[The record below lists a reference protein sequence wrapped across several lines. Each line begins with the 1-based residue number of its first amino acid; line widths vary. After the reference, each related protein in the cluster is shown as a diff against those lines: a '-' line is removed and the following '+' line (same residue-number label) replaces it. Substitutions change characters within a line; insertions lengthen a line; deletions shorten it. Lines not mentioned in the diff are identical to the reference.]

1 MRIPLILMDIK
12 IGERKKGI
20 YRFDEAKLLDVNTI
34 WKTLTIFLLLMFIP
48 DVKETCIKSLV
59 KN

>member
-1 MRIPLILMDIK
+1 MDIK

-48 DVKETCIKSLV
+48 DIKKTCIKSLV